1 MPYVNSDGT
10 PMEEGAPTPAQFG
23 VDGGLLQKTEVV
35 AEPVRADEVDPAV
48 PPQEPA
54 EAPIVGDGPLPEVEV
69 KPVDAEATPESEPL
83 ADETGEEELAPGV

>member
-1 MPYVNSDGT
+1 MPYVNPDGT

-23 VDGGLLQKTEVV
+23 VEGGLLQKTEVV

-69 KPVDAEATPESEPL
+69 EQVEADETAESEPL
-83 ADETGEEELAPGV
+83 ADEDAEEEASGV